1 MATYVNDLRLK
12 EIATGDESGTWGT
25 STNTNLELIGEAFSV
40 GTEAL
45 SDASTG
51 TITVQDGAS
60 DAARAMNMKLSGSLS
75 QACTVTLA
83 PNTLSKVW
91 CIENNAGAAVTL
103 TQGTGANVVIPNG
116 GIRMVVTDGAGS
128 GAAITDVLDVLGG
141 TGNIALGSGAMGTA
155 LTTGTDNV
163 AIGENALDAVTTGAR
178 NTAVGDNAAGAITT
192 GADNIAVGPN
202 ALLVGTTGT
211 YNVAV
216 GRSAL
221 VAATTGSYNIAIGGL
236 TLDALTTAENNIAIA
251 LVIRL

>member
-45 SDASTG
+45 SDASTA

-91 CIENNAGAAVTL
+91 CIENNAGDSVTL
-103 TQGTGANVVIPNG
+103 TQGSGANVVIPNG
-116 GIRMVVTDGAGS
+116 GIRMIVTDGAGS

-141 TGNIALGSGAMGTA
+141 TGNIALGSGAMGIA
-155 LTTGTDNV
+155 LTSGTDNV
-163 AIGENALDAVTTGAR
+163 AIGENALDAVTSGSD
-178 NTAVGDNAAGAITT
+178 NTVVGDNAGGAIST
-192 GADNIAVGPN
+192 GADYV
-202 ALLVGTTGT
+202 
-211 YNVAV
+211 
-216 GRSAL
+216 
-221 VAATTGSYNIAIGGL
+221 AIG
-236 TLDALTTAENNIAIA
+236 AAA
-251 LVIRL
+251 